1 MDGFRINIGLQRCA
15 FSPHIY
21 KFLASLSPLLLFP
34 LPATPPLV
42 GRNRCRRSSI
52 LCSSQ
57 LPRLLDLPRQL
68 WLLWPREHS
77 HVPKNPLTN
86 TSSGDR
92 VPCRLH
98 LPRPC
103 LSSWSAC
110 ALPCFWTGQSP
121 PPSFTQDCN
130 CSVADIHNQSSGDR
144 LPWSGGIV
152 RSPKRRSRLGN
163 TFCLKSFFL
172 LFRIGDDCIL
182 IPISRNVSRPF

>member
-1 MDGFRINIGLQRCA
+1 MAFGQTLGSKGMFSLLIFTNSWHNIHLS
-15 FSPHIY
+15 FSFHFQPLHLSLVAIAAAALPSFVLPNCLVY
-21 KFLASLSPLLLFP
+21 WTFLASFGFFGLVS
-34 LPATPPLV
+34 TP
-42 GRNRCRRSSI
+42 I
-52 LCSSQ
+52 
-57 LPRLLDLPRQL
+57 
-68 WLLWPREHS
+68 
-77 HVPKNPLTN
+77 PKNPLTN

-144 LPWSGGIV
+144 LPWSGSIV

-163 TFCLKSFFL
+163 IFLSQVFFSSFQD
-172 LFRIGDDCIL
+172 R
-182 IPISRNVSRPF
+182 R